1 MANTSS
7 TMDKP
12 INKKKVDPSAYQFI
26 YLIVL
31 SCFLVSG
38 ISGLI
43 YEVVWTRML
52 TYVFGGT
59 TLAVSTVLTAFLGG
73 LALGS
78 YLGGKFIDHFKKPLL
93 AYGAL
98 ELAIGVYGLLVPIIF
113 SDNFLA
119 PIWQTVVQMFE
130 GVQFISYLVRFLI
143 SILLLAIPTVL
154 MGATLPV
161 LSRYLT
167 NVRSDIVAFSV
178 GALYTI
184 NTVGAIIGTFLSG
197 FVFLPTVC

>member
-1 MANTSS
+1 MIDT
-7 TMDKP
+7 TTIDKP
-12 INKKKVDPSAYQFI
+12 KNPKTKEELSYKFI
-26 YLIVL
+26 YGVVF
-31 SCFLVSG
+31 SCFLLSG

-59 TLAVSTVLTAFLGG
+59 TLAVSTVLTVFLGG

-93 AYGAL
+93 AYGFL
-98 ELAIGVYGLLVPIIF
+98 ELAIGIYGLCVPIIF

-119 PIWQTVVQMFE
+119 PVWQNVVQMFE
-130 GVQFISYLVRFLI
+130 SVQFISYLVRFVI
-143 SILLLAIPTVL
+143 SMFLLGLPTIL
-154 MGATLPV
+154 MCATLPV

-167 NVRSDIVAFSV
+167 NVRQDIVTINV
-178 GALYTI
+178 GSLYTI
-184 NTVGAIIGTFLSG
+184 NTIGAIIGTFCCG
-197 FVFLPTVC
+197 FIFL

>member
-1 MANTSS
+1 MIDT
-7 TMDKP
+7 TTIDKP
-12 INKKKVDPSAYQFI
+12 KNPKTKEELSYKFI
-26 YLIVL
+26 YTVVFG
-31 SCFLVSG
+31 CFLLSG

-93 AYGAL
+93 AYGIL
-98 ELAIGVYGLLVPIIF
+98 ELAIGAYGLLVPVIF
-113 SDNFLA
+113 SEHFLS

-130 GVQFISYLVRFLI
+130 GVQFVSYLVRFLI
-143 SILLLAIPTVL
+143 SVALLGIPTVL

-167 NVRSDIVAFSV
+167 NVRSDITSFNV

>member
-1 MANTSS
+1 MANVSAPTLERPS
-7 TMDKP
+7 
-12 INKKKVDPSAYQFI
+12 NQKKTDPGSYNFI
-26 YLIVL
+26 YSIIF
-31 SCFLVSG
+31 SCFLLSG
-38 ISGLI
+38 ISALI

-93 AYGAL
+93 AYGVL
-98 ELAIGVYGLLVPIIF
+98 ELAIGAYGLLVPVIF
-113 SDNFLA
+113 SEHFLS

-143 SILLLAIPTVL
+143 LFSI
-154 MGATLPV
+154 
-161 LSRYLT
+161 
-167 NVRSDIVAFSV
+167 
-178 GALYTI
+178 
-184 NTVGAIIGTFLSG
+184 
-197 FVFLPTVC
+197 